1 MKNKLPLLCACV
13 FLLSRIFA
21 GEAAKGAAAEIA
33 AESAKKATVEKSVE
47 FIEESLRKV
56 TAAADKR
63 ALYIFLGS
71 LYEQLARYD
80 SARESYAAAA
90 GIAAGDVENMPK
102 KSNEQLVLDAVRCAL
117 SLGDGALADSYLN
130 SAVRNSDDKEI
141 QAYIKLYSQWSS
153 LCKADKPSDVD
164 ETVVLLKAYAQMPSM
179 ETVRPAVFLTLWYL
193 TGEEEY
199 SAKLKKDF
207 PSSMEA
213 AIVSGKVQLMPAPFW
228 FFVPHSPSALS
239 KITDSAIIDE
249 FPSERSSSAAAVS
262 ASAAGSDAPAAGA
275 TLSQSAPDST
285 KGSAAPAVSQAA
297 QDSESEKPLY
307 LQLGLFRERENAQTL
322 VSRLVEKGFASKI
335 LSEKRKSGTTYY
347 IVAVD
352 YGDGSV
358 ASELRTAGFDCYPVF
373 Q

>member
-1 MKNKLPLLCACV
+1 MRMKNKLPLLCACV
-13 FLLSRIFA
+13 FLLGRIFA

-33 AESAKKATVEKSVE
+33 AESAKKATVEKSIE

-153 LCKADKPSDVD
+153 LCKADKPSEVD
-164 ETVVLLKAYAQMPSM
+164 ETVVLLKAYAQMPSL

-199 SAKLKKDF
+199 SAKLKKQF

-228 FFVPHSPSALS
+228 FFVPHSPLALS
-239 KITDSAIIDE
+239 KITDSAIDE
-249 FPSERSSSAAAVS
+249 FSAEKSSAAGSAASTETLS
-262 ASAAGSDAPAAGA
+262 ASAASSSNASDPA
-275 TLSQSAPDST
+275 S
-285 KGSAAPAVSQAA
+285 
-297 QDSESEKPLY
+297 DSESEKPLY